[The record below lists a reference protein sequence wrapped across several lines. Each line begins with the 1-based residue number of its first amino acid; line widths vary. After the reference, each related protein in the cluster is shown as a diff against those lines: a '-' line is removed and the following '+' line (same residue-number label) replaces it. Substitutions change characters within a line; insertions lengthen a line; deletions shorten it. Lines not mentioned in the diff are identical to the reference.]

1 MTSLLATNDFPPKVG
16 GIQSYLYELWS
27 RLPSA
32 ETTVFTTAHP
42 DASAWD
48 AEQHFRIERA
58 HQKLLL
64 PTRSIRERV
73 DGLAR
78 DVGASVIFVD
88 PMVPLGAIGPRLTA
102 APYVVVAHGAEV
114 TVYGRIPVTGS
125 VGTRVLRGAAGVIV
139 AGAFSSST
147 VMRVAKREVPT
158 LVVPPGVDPTRFR
171 PLPDDE
177 RRAVRERFGIPPDVP
192 LVLGVSRLVPRK
204 GFDVLL
210 DAVAGLDG
218 VHVAI
223 AGTGRDRARLERR
236 AKPLRDRCHFLGRV
250 SGADLPAVYA
260 CADLFV
266 MLCRDRWAGLEAEG
280 FGIVFMEAAAC
291 GVPAIAGNS
300 GGAPEA
306 VIDGETG
313 YVVEPRDVTAVR
325 DTISRVL
332 ADDALRER
340 IGAAALQRARADF
353 SYDVLAKRLAP
364 LAAGDLSLLQC
375 AQ

>member
-42 DASAWD
+42 DAASWD
-48 AEQHFRIERA
+48 AEQKFRIERA
-58 HQKLLL
+58 RHTFLL
-64 PTRSIRERV
+64 PTQAISTRV
-73 DGLAR
+73 DDLAR
-78 DVGASVIFVD
+78 DVGASVVFLD

-102 APYVVVAHGAEV
+102 APYVIVAHGAEV
-114 TVYGRIPVTGS
+114 TVYGRIPVTGTI
-125 VGTRVLRGAAGVIV
+125 GKRVLRGAAGVIV

-158 LVVPPGVDPTRFR
+158 LVVPPGVDPMRFH
-171 PLPDDE
+171 PLTADE
-177 RRAVRERFGIPPDVP
+177 RRAVRTRLGIPPDVP

-223 AGTGRDRARLERR
+223 AGTGRDRSRLERR
-236 AKPLRDRCHFLGRV
+236 AKSLGERCHFLGRG
-250 SGADLPAVYA
+250 SGDDLPAVYS
-260 CADLFV
+260 CADVFA
-266 MLCRDRWAGLEAEG
+266 MLCRDRWGGLEAEG
-280 FGIVFMEAAAC
+280 FGIVYMEAAAC
-291 GVPAIAGNS
+291 AVPAVAGNS

-313 YVVEPRDVTAVR
+313 FVVEPRDVTAVR
-325 DTISRVL
+325 DAIGRLL
-332 ADDALRER
+332 ADDALRAM
-340 IGAAALQRARADF
+340 IGDAALRRARTDF

-364 LAAGDLSLLQC
+364 LAAGDLSLLQI
-375 AQ
+375 AR